1 MYFLAQFCDVRI
13 EGELLVSCCCSDVY
27 NYRSLMFFIQQG
39 GPCELE
45 VTGDKGV
52 VLLNG
57 RAVSPGVKLPL
68 AGGDEL
74 VFSSCGKHAYVSYC
88 RSYSCNHAASFISI
102 RTSLYW
108 STKRVPF
115 RIVNFIRSVAF
126 VFPLPTYR
134 FFSIL

>member
-1 MYFLAQFCDVRI
+1 
-13 EGELLVSCCCSDVY
+13 
-27 NYRSLMFFIQQG
+27 MFFIQQG

-74 VFSSCGKHAYVSYC
+74 VFSSCGKHAYVSYY
-88 RSYSCNHAASFISI
+88 RSCSCNHAVSVHQLPSNFFLISLNVF
-102 RTSLYW
+102 TSGIAKLY
-108 STKRVPF
+108 
-115 RIVNFIRSVAF
+115 
-126 VFPLPTYR
+126 
-134 FFSIL
+134 